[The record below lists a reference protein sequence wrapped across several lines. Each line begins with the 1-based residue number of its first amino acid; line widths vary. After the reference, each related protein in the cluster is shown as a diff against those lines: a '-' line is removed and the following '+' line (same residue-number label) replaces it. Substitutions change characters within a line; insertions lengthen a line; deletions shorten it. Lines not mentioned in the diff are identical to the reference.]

1 MSDTSKGMM
10 TIRYVNGNENRF
22 EFTRVD
28 DTMNVATRIKEVLS
42 ANQIMLELED
52 RVLIIPLQNV
62 QSIEV
67 SPPPEKMPPNVIKNV
82 RLIS

>member
-52 RVLIIPLQNV
+52 RVLIIPLQND
-62 QSIEV
+62 QIIEV
-67 SPPPEKMPPNVIKNV
+67 SPSLEKLPPNVMRNV
-82 RLIS
+82 RLVS